1 MKESETINH
10 IVDWIKDYQ
19 NKNKIEGL
27 VIGVSGGIDSA
38 LTSTLC
44 ALTGLKTL
52 CLNMPIRQRKE
63 QFDRASEHISW
74 LKNKFENVN
83 SINIVK

>member
-1 MKESETINH
+1 MKESETIVH

-19 NKNKIEGL
+19 SKNKIKGF

-63 QFDRASEHISW
+63 QFDSCLLYTSPSPRDLRLSRMPSSA
-74 LKNKFENVN
+74 
-83 SINIVK
+83 

>member
-19 NKNKIEGL
+19 HKNKIKGL

-44 ALTGLKTL
+44 ALT
-52 CLNMPIRQRKE
+52 
-63 QFDRASEHISW
+63 
-74 LKNKFENVN
+74 V
-83 SINIVK
+83 